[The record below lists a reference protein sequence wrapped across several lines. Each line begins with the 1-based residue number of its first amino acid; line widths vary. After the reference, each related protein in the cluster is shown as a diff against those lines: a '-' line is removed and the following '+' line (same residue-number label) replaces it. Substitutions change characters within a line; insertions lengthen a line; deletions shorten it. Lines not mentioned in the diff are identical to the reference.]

1 MMSEGVSPS
10 GQYILLRHSL
20 TNVLSNSARKWCRT
34 HERTGER
41 ARWTSQGPFCALPAD
56 RVRPRRL
63 GSLGRQST
71 RDLHARA
78 RDIAIFARSIINLEG
93 RSKMPP
99 FVSFFVL
106 FQPVSTS
113 CRPRRPRKVGK
124 YFLPFPTTTRTT
136 STFRQNREKER
147 ERERERAVSITPS
160 SFLPLR

>member
-1 MMSEGVSPS
+1 MSEGVSPS

-78 RDIAIFARSIINLEG
+78 PHCDFRSLHHQFG
-93 RSKMPP
+93 RKEQNAAFCFLFCP
-99 FVSFFVL
+99 